1 MDATNSPSMKP
12 RSNSRIALLVV
23 WIVAAL
29 VSIPAVLALKFV
41 SGNAGWYAVM
51 LMLGGVVPLG
61 VWMLLGFIPLF
72 ILRDYDSNLVWAWT
86 GLAMVFTGF
95 IIGGANLPDFGDTSP
110 AGVPAWW
117 FGNEDAAT
125 MTGMLFLGISAVGH
139 VLWLVSCIVY
149 AVKSHRQQPPVL

>member
-1 MDATNSPSMKP
+1 MDATNSPRVKP

-72 ILRDYDSNLVWAWT
+72 ILRDYAVSYTHLT
-86 GLAMVFTGF
+86 
-95 IIGGANLPDFGDTSP
+95 LPTK
-110 AGVPAWW
+110 A
-117 FGNEDAAT
+117 
-125 MTGMLFLGISAVGH
+125 
-139 VLWLVSCIVY
+139 
-149 AVKSHRQQPPVL
+149 